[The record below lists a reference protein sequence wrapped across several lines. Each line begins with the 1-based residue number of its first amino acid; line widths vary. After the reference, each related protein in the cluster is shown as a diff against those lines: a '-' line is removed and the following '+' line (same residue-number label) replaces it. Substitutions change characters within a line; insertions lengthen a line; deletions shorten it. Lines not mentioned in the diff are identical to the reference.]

1 MFELDAKIHRHQSF
15 TIVWFEIV
23 SHRRQFDNWHNNYC
37 EYFFFSLVFHCAMTR
52 ASQFLASN
60 LDWWMTNIR
69 RRRRQLLWLSLVCN
83 DHITLAENGVVSL
96 CNSLATIQSTMQSLS
111 SSRWHCVLLVPAK
124 KKTLINSII
133 HQIFALAKICRSFFS
148 FCNVHFHFRIETI
161 GHLICNPWRGRENT
175 LLAI

>member
-1 MFELDAKIHRHQSF
+1 MLDDNFGLCVVYFGWNLEERKKNTHQNKQQQTPNLHFNVMFELDAKIHRHQSF

-52 ASQFLASN
+52 ASQFLASD
-60 LDWWMTNIR
+60 LDWWMTNIRR

-124 KKTLINSII
+124 KTIN
-133 HQIFALAKICRSFFS
+133 
-148 FCNVHFHFRIETI
+148 
-161 GHLICNPWRGRENT
+161 
-175 LLAI
+175 